1 MLKKIIGSTLVLVS
15 LAGCGH
21 HQHWVAPAVVGVA
34 VGHAIA
40 QSNQPQVRT
49 EQVIVVQP
57 ARVIV
62 DYSVCNQ
69 WNYQERES
77 CFRGV
82 EARARQEQARR
93 NQEAYR
99 QGYGR

>member
-1 MLKKIIGSTLVLVS
+1 MLKKIAGSTLVLVS
-15 LAGCGH
+15 LVGCGH

-40 QSNQPQVRT
+40 TSNQPKVYT
-49 EQVIVVQP
+49 ERVIVQP
-57 ARVIV
+57 ARVVV
-62 DYSVCNQ
+62 DYSVYNQ